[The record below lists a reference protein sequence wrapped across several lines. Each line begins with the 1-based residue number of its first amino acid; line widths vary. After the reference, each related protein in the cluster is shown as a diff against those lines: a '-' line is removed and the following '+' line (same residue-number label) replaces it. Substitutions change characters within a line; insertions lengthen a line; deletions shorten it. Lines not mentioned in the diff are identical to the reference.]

1 MVRFKGSLSQWL
13 QYISTQHDKEIAL
26 GLDRSIE
33 VAQRLGVLPLAP
45 RQLIVAGTNGKG
57 STVRFSESLLLAQGY
72 KVGAVLSPHLHRY
85 NERVRLNGSEAS
97 DDLLV
102 AGFEAVEA
110 ARGDI
115 PLTYYEYSVL
125 GAFWVF
131 KQAGLDACLLEVGL
145 GGRLDTTNI
154 IDADVAAVT
163 SIGLDHQNFLGDTLE
178 LIGAEKA
185 AVCRPGRPLLLGGQ
199 MPESVYRVAEAS
211 GAVTE
216 RFGWDFWYQRTAQSA
231 VLRLNGGDLSVPA
244 PGEPGIAWRNAVLAC
259 ACVQK
264 LTRVPSP
271 EEFRRACEI
280 TFHPGRFEVFNHRHR
295 TLVVDVAHNPDSARF
310 LRSQLRA
317 RWPNNRLVAV
327 CGFLGDKDVAGIVCE
342 LVEDIDHW
350 LFVSTKGSRGL
361 AAEEAAERSKAGL
374 ISGRTGPEVSQV
386 VMPDVDRALQKA
398 HAVTDKADI
407 IVAFGSF
414 MHVEQVRELLLTPD
428 RSPPDLMVA
437 ERMNE

>member
-13 QYISTQHDKEIAL
+13 EYIGTQHHKEIAL
-26 GLDRSIE
+26 GLERSVE
-33 VAQRLGVLPLAP
+33 VAQRLDLLPLAP

-85 NERVRLNGSEAS
+85 NERVRLNGSEAD

-131 KQAGLDACLLEVGL
+131 KQAGLDVCLLEVGL

-154 IDADVAAVT
+154 VDAEVAAVT

-185 AVCRPGRPLLLGGQ
+185 AVCRPGRPLLLGGP
-199 MPESVYRVAEAS
+199 MPDSVSRVAEAC
-211 GAVTE
+211 GAVTG
-216 RFGWDFWYQRTAQSA
+216 RFGKEFWYQRSAQGA
-231 VLRLNGGDLSVPA
+231 VLRLNSGDLSVTA
-244 PGEPGIAWRNAVLAC
+244 VGEPRIAWRNAVLAC

-264 LTRVPSP
+264 LTRAPST
-271 EEFRRACEI
+271 EEFNRACEI
-280 TFHPGRFEVFNHRHR
+280 TYHPGRFEIFNYRHR

-310 LRSQLRA
+310 LRNQLRA
-317 RWPNNRLVAV
+317 RWPNQRLVAL
-327 CGFLGDKDVAGIVCE
+327 CGFLVDKDVSGIVAE
-342 LVEDIDHW
+342 LAEDIDHW
-350 LFVSTKGSRGL
+350 LFVSTPGSRGL
-361 AAEEAAERSKAGL
+361 AAEEAAQRSMEHL
-374 ISGRTGPEVSQV
+374 QFGRTGQEVIRLAIPE
-386 VMPDVDRALQKA
+386 VDRALQKA

-414 MHVEQVRELLLTPD
+414 MHVEQVRELLLSPD
-428 RSPPDLMVA
+428 RSPVGA
-437 ERMNE
+437 NSR